1 MKMKVLRAG
10 ILIDLDE
17 NDARALVDKFPDM
30 YQFVPE
36 EKKNEVIPE
45 TDKKKKGK

>member
-1 MKMKVLRAG
+1 MKILRLG
-10 ILIDLDE
+10 VEIE
-17 NDARALVDKFPDM
+17 VTKEDAEALVTAFPEM

>member
-1 MKMKVLRAG
+1 MKILRLG
-10 ILIDLDE
+10 IEIE
-17 NDARALVDKFPDM
+17 IKEEDAKALVDKFPDM